1 MERQQNFKQERL
13 DICKACPQSQYTFGV
28 GLTCGDFVRP
38 VSGVS
43 CGCKLTWKTA
53 LKNQECPQ
61 KKWMPILKKEDDSEN
76 KDILKNG

>member
-1 MERQQNFKQERL
+1 METEQNFKQERL
-13 DICKACPQSQYTFGV
+13 DICKACPQSEYTFGV
-28 GLTCGDFVRP
+28 GLTCGSFVRP

-53 LKNQECPQ
+53 LKNQQCPQ
-61 KKWMPILKKEDDSEN
+61 DKWMPILKKEPETET